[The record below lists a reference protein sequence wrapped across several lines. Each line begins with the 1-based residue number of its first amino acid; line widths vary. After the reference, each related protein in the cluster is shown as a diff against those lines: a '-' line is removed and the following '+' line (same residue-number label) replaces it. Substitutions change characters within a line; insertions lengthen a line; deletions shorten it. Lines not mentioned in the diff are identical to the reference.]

1 MKILGGERE
10 EVMGKYI
17 RKIMVALLYVA
28 TFGLSVAIFVSN
40 YLCKFMLGTRKHLKK
55 AKEKDLLTQKQEQ
68 NRLFMSANGKDAY
81 ITSWDGLEL
90 HGLEIRAKEES
101 HKYVIICHGYKSNA
115 LNMGGDAI
123 RFREAGYHIL
133 APDARGLGESEGNYI
148 GMGWPERRDVV
159 DWARRIIQEDGQAR
173 ILLYG
178 LSMGAATVMMAAG
191 EEDLPT
197 QVKAVVEDCGYTSVW
212 EEFQVQIR
220 KMCHLP
226 AFPFL
231 YIASAIMKR
240 RAGYDFKEASALAQ
254 VARSQIPI
262 LFIHGSEDLFV
273 PYEMHGRLFE
283 AARCEKERFVVGGAA
298 HGEASIIDED
308 RYWERVISFAD
319 KYTS

>member
-90 HGLEIRAKEES
+90 HGLEIPAKEES

-197 QVKAVVEDCGYTSVW
+197 QVKAVIEDCGYTSVW

-240 RAGYDFKEASALAQ
+240 RAGYDLRRPAPLRRWQDHRFRSCSFTEARICLFHMRCTGDYLRLQGAIRKGLSLAAPPMGRPVLSTKTDIGSA
-254 VARSQIPI
+254 
-262 LFIHGSEDLFV
+262 
-273 PYEMHGRLFE
+273 
-283 AARCEKERFVVGGAA
+283 
-298 HGEASIIDED
+298 
-308 RYWERVISFAD
+308 
-319 KYTS
+319 

>member
-1 MKILGGERE
+1 M
-10 EVMGKYI
+10 
-17 RKIMVALLYVA
+17 
-28 TFGLSVAIFVSN
+28 
-40 YLCKFMLGTRKHLKK
+40 
-55 AKEKDLLTQKQEQ
+55 
-68 NRLFMSANGKDAY
+68 
-81 ITSWDGLEL
+81 
-90 HGLEIRAKEES
+90 
-101 HKYVIICHGYKSNA
+101 
-115 LNMGGDAI
+115 
-123 RFREAGYHIL
+123 
-133 APDARGLGESEGNYI
+133 
-148 GMGWPERRDVV
+148 
-159 DWARRIIQEDGQAR
+159 
-173 ILLYG
+173 
-178 LSMGAATVMMAAG
+178 
-191 EEDLPT
+191 
-197 QVKAVVEDCGYTSVW
+197 
-212 EEFQVQIR
+212 QIR

-283 AARCEKERFVVGGAA
+283 AARCDKERFVVGGAA

>member
-1 MKILGGERE
+1 
-10 EVMGKYI
+10 
-17 RKIMVALLYVA
+17 
-28 TFGLSVAIFVSN
+28 
-40 YLCKFMLGTRKHLKK
+40 
-55 AKEKDLLTQKQEQ
+55 
-68 NRLFMSANGKDAY
+68 MSANGIDAY

-90 HGLEIRAKEES
+90 HALEIPAKEES

-173 ILLYG
+173 ILLFG

-191 EEDLPT
+191 EEDLPN

-254 VARSQIPI
+254 VARSKIPI

>member
-1 MKILGGERE
+1 
-10 EVMGKYI
+10 MGKYI

-28 TFGLSVAIFVSN
+28 TFGISVAIFVSN
-40 YLCKFMLGTRKHLKK
+40 YLCKFMLGSRKHLRK
-55 AKEKDLLTQKQEQ
+55 AKEKDLLTRKQEQ
-68 NRLFMSANGKDAY
+68 NRLFMSANGIDAY

-90 HGLEIRAKEES
+90 HALEIPAKEES

-173 ILLYG
+173 ILLFG

-191 EEDLPT
+191 EEDLPN

-226 AFPFL
+226 ALILRRPAPLRRWQDQRSRSCSFTEARICLFPMRCTGVYL
-231 YIASAIMKR
+231 RLQGARRKGLSLAAPPMGRPVLSTKTDIGSA
-240 RAGYDFKEASALAQ
+240 
-254 VARSQIPI
+254 
-262 LFIHGSEDLFV
+262 
-273 PYEMHGRLFE
+273 
-283 AARCEKERFVVGGAA
+283 
-298 HGEASIIDED
+298 
-308 RYWERVISFAD
+308 
-319 KYTS
+319 